1 MKKMALSFAVVS
13 LLLGACSNNSNTISK
28 KDEVI
33 QKDTKEKSM
42 IPRTAVSKDYYRTVI
57 PLKEQKVINTANIK
71 TNSKLDLAEYENG
84 LINIATQQFDT
95 ESHVLQ
101 LNQYIPEK
109 LVDELVAKVEAP
121 VLTNIIEQDYF
132 GKQNSN
138 ELSLSG
144 VMIGLAM
151 SSSVSNEEAMSKG
164 SEVAKQLIEAI
175 NKNDKYNKSPITFAI
190 FKQESTSS
198 LKNGTYIASATVQK
212 NDMNLG
218 NWSTIDEKSY
228 SYPSD
233 EFTQAHGEDNT
244 KINNFAKEIKGFSTG
259 DFIPVN
265 AKVSYK
271 KDQMDTLNMNIVIKY
286 NGKTELM
293 ALTQLAAQG
302 MLDKLPKDAKVQ
314 LQIKSESKIEAVIIK
329 EKNSDKPFVS
339 FL

>member
-1 MKKMALSFAVVS
+1 
-13 LLLGACSNNSNTISK
+13 
-28 KDEVI
+28 
-33 QKDTKEKSM
+33 M

-109 LVDELVAKVEAP
+109 LIDELVAKVEAP

-164 SEVAKQLIEAI
+164 TEVAKQLIEAI

-198 LKNGTYIASATVQK
+198 LKMVRILLVLLFKRMIRTLEIGVQLMK
-212 NDMNLG
+212 SRIHILLMNLHKHM
-218 NWSTIDEKSY
+218 EK
-228 SYPSD
+228 
-233 EFTQAHGEDNT
+233 
-244 KINNFAKEIKGFSTG
+244 
-259 DFIPVN
+259 
-265 AKVSYK
+265 
-271 KDQMDTLNMNIVIKY
+271 
-286 NGKTELM
+286 
-293 ALTQLAAQG
+293 
-302 MLDKLPKDAKVQ
+302 
-314 LQIKSESKIEAVIIK
+314 IIQK
-329 EKNSDKPFVS
+329 
-339 FL
+339 

>member
-13 LLLGACSNNSNTISK
+13 LLLGACSNNTISK

-84 LINIATQQFDT
+84 LMNIAAQQFDT
-95 ESHVLQ
+95 ENHVLQ

-164 SEVAKQLIEAI
+164 TEIAKQLIEAI
-175 NKNDKYNKSPITFAI
+175 NKNDKYKKSPITFAI

-212 NDMNLG
+212 NDTNLG
-218 NWSTIDEKSY
+218 NWSTIDEQAF

-233 EFTQAHGEDNT
+233 EFKQAHGEDNT
-244 KINNFAKEIKGFSTG
+244 QITEFAKAMKDFSPA

-265 AKVSYK
+265 AKISYK
-271 KDQMDTLNMNIVIKY
+271 KNQMDTLNMNIVIKY

-293 ALTQLAAQG
+293 ALTQMAAQS

-314 LQIKSESKIEAVIIK
+314 LQIKSESKIEAIIIK
-329 EKNSDKPFVS
+329 EKNSEKPFVS

>member
-13 LLLGACSNNSNTISK
+13 LLLGACSNNTISK

-84 LINIATQQFDT
+84 LMNIAAQQFDT
-95 ESHVLQ
+95 ENHVLQ

-164 SEVAKQLIEAI
+164 TEVAKQLIEAI

-212 NDMNLG
+212 NDTNLG
-218 NWSTIDEKSY
+218 NWSTIDEQAY

-233 EFTQAHGEDNT
+233 EFKQAHGEDNT
-244 KINNFAKEIKGFSTG
+244 KITEFADAMKGFSTG

-271 KDQMDTLNMNIVIKY
+271 KNQMDTLNMNIVIKY

-293 ALTQLAAQG
+293 ALTQLAAQS
-302 MLDKLPKDAKVQ
+302 MLEKLPKDAKVQ
-314 LQIKSESKIEAVIIK
+314 LQIKSESKIEAIIIK
-329 EKNSDKPFVS
+329 EKNSEKPFVS

>member
-1 MKKMALSFAVVS
+1 
-13 LLLGACSNNSNTISK
+13 
-28 KDEVI
+28 
-33 QKDTKEKSM
+33 M

-109 LVDELVAKVEAP
+109 LIDELVAKVEAP

-164 SEVAKQLIEAI
+164 TEVAKQLIEAI

-198 LKNGTYIASATVQK
+198 LKMVRILLVLLFKRMIRTLEIGVRSMKSRIHILL
-212 NDMNLG
+212 MNLHKHM
-218 NWSTIDEKSY
+218 EK
-228 SYPSD
+228 
-233 EFTQAHGEDNT
+233 
-244 KINNFAKEIKGFSTG
+244 
-259 DFIPVN
+259 
-265 AKVSYK
+265 
-271 KDQMDTLNMNIVIKY
+271 
-286 NGKTELM
+286 
-293 ALTQLAAQG
+293 
-302 MLDKLPKDAKVQ
+302 
-314 LQIKSESKIEAVIIK
+314 II
-329 EKNSDKPFVS
+329 
-339 FL
+339 

>member
-13 LLLGACSNNSNTISK
+13 LLLGACSNNTISK

-84 LINIATQQFDT
+84 LMNIAKEQFDT
-95 ESHVLQ
+95 ENHVLQ

-144 VMIGLAM
+144 VVIGLAM

-164 SEVAKQLIEAI
+164 TEVAKQLIEAI

-218 NWSTIDEKSY
+218 NWSTIDEQAY

-233 EFTQAHGEDNT
+233 EFKQAHGEDNT
-244 KINNFAKEIKGFSTG
+244 KITEFAKAIKDFSPA

-271 KDQMDTLNMNIVIKY
+271 KKQMDTLNMNIVIKY

-293 ALTQLAAQG
+293 ALTQMAAQS
-302 MLDKLPKDAKVQ
+302 MLEKLPKDAKVQ
-314 LQIKSESKIEAVIIK
+314 LQIKSESKIEAIIIK
-329 EKNSDKPFVS
+329 EKNSEKPFVS

>member
-13 LLLGACSNNSNTISK
+13 LLLGACSNNTISK

-84 LINIATQQFDT
+84 LMNIAAQQFDT
-95 ESHVLQ
+95 ENHVLQ

-164 SEVAKQLIEAI
+164 TEIAKQLIEAI

-212 NDMNLG
+212 NDTNLG
-218 NWSTIDEKSY
+218 NWSTIDEQAF

-233 EFTQAHGEDNT
+233 EFKQAHGEDNT
-244 KINNFAKEIKGFSTG
+244 QITEFAKAMKDFSPA

-271 KDQMDTLNMNIVIKY
+271 KNEMDTLNMNIVIKY

-293 ALTQLAAQG
+293 ALTQMAAQS

-314 LQIKSESKIEAVIIK
+314 LQIKSESKIEAIIIK
-329 EKNSDKPFVS
+329 EKNSAKPFVS

>member
-13 LLLGACSNNSNTISK
+13 LLLGACSNNTISK

-84 LINIATQQFDT
+84 LMNIAAQQFDT

-101 LNQYIPEK
+101 LSQYIPEK

-121 VLTNIIEQDYF
+121 ILTNIIEQDYF

-144 VMIGLAM
+144 VVIGLAM

-164 SEVAKQLIEAI
+164 AEVAKQLIEAI
-175 NKNDKYNKSPITFAI
+175 NKNEKYNKSPITFAI

-212 NDMNLG
+212 NDTNIG
-218 NWSTIDEKSY
+218 NWSTIDEQAY

-233 EFTQAHGEDNT
+233 EFKQAHGEDNT
-244 KINNFAKEIKGFSTG
+244 KITEFADAMKGFSTG

-271 KDQMDTLNMNIVIKY
+271 KNQMDALNMNIVIKY

-293 ALTQLAAQG
+293 ALTQMAAQS

-314 LQIKSESKIEAVIIK
+314 LQIKSESKIEAIIIK
-329 EKNSDKPFVS
+329 EKNSEKPFVS

>member
-13 LLLGACSNNSNTISK
+13 LLLGACSNNTISK

-84 LINIATQQFDT
+84 LMNIAAQQFDT
-95 ESHVLQ
+95 ENHVLQ

-164 SEVAKQLIEAI
+164 IEVAKQLIEAI

-212 NDMNLG
+212 NDTNLG
-218 NWSTIDEKSY
+218 NWSTIDEQVY

-233 EFTQAHGEDNT
+233 EFKQAHGEDNS
-244 KINNFAKEIKGFSTG
+244 KITDFADAMKGFSTG

-271 KDQMDTLNMNIVIKY
+271 KNQMDTLNMNIVIKY

-293 ALTQLAAQG
+293 ALTQLAAQS
-302 MLDKLPKDAKVQ
+302 MLEKLPKDAKVQ
-314 LQIKSESKIEAVIIK
+314 LQIKSESKIEAIIIK
-329 EKNSDKPFVS
+329 EKNSEKPFVS

>member
-13 LLLGACSNNSNTISK
+13 LLLGACSNDTISK
-28 KDEVI
+28 KDEVV

-57 PLKEQKVINTANIK
+57 PLKEQKVINTVNIK
-71 TNSKLDLAEYENG
+71 TNSKLDLAEFESG
-84 LINIATQQFDT
+84 LMNIATKQFDT
-95 ESHVLQ
+95 ENHVLQ

-109 LVDELVAKVEAP
+109 LIDELVTKQGAP
-121 VLTNIIEQDYF
+121 VVTNIIEQDYF
-132 GKQNSN
+132 QKQNSN

-151 SSSVSNEEAMSKG
+151 SSSVSNEEAISKG
-164 SEVAKQLIEAI
+164 TEVAKQLIEAI

-198 LKNGTYIASATVQK
+198 LKDGTYISSAAVQK
-212 NDMNLG
+212 NDTSLG

-233 EFTQAHGEDNT
+233 EFAQAYGEDNT
-244 KINNFAKEIKGFSTG
+244 KINEFAKSIKEFSPG
-259 DFIPVN
+259 DYIPVN

-271 KDQMDTLNMNIVIKY
+271 QNHMDNLNMDIVIKY

-293 ALTQLAAQG
+293 ALTQMAAQS
-302 MLDKLPKDAKVQ
+302 MLEKLPKDAKVQ

>member
-13 LLLGACSNNSNTISK
+13 LLLGACSNNTISK

-84 LINIATQQFDT
+84 LMNIAAQQFDT
-95 ESHVLQ
+95 ENHVLQ

-121 VLTNIIEQDYF
+121 ILTNIIEQDYF

-164 SEVAKQLIEAI
+164 TEVAKQLIEAI

-212 NDMNLG
+212 NDTNLG
-218 NWSTIDEKSY
+218 NWSTIDEQAY

-233 EFTQAHGEDNT
+233 EFKQAHGEDNT
-244 KINNFAKEIKGFSTG
+244 KITDFADAMKGFSTG

-271 KDQMDTLNMNIVIKY
+271 KNQMDTLNMNIVIKY

-293 ALTQLAAQG
+293 ALTQLAAQS
-302 MLDKLPKDAKVQ
+302 MLEKLPKDAKVQ
-314 LQIKSESKIEAVIIK
+314 LQIKSESKIEAIIIK
-329 EKNSDKPFVS
+329 EKNSEKPFVS

>member
-1 MKKMALSFAVVS
+1 
-13 LLLGACSNNSNTISK
+13 
-28 KDEVI
+28 
-33 QKDTKEKSM
+33 M
-42 IPRTAVSKDYYRTVI
+42 IPRTVVSKDYYRTVI

-109 LVDELVAKVEAP
+109 LIDELVAKVEAP

-164 SEVAKQLIEAI
+164 TEVAKQLIEAI

-198 LKNGTYIASATVQK
+198 LKMVRILLVLLFKRMIRTLEIGVRSMKSRIHILL
-212 NDMNLG
+212 MNLHKHM
-218 NWSTIDEKSY
+218 EK
-228 SYPSD
+228 
-233 EFTQAHGEDNT
+233 
-244 KINNFAKEIKGFSTG
+244 
-259 DFIPVN
+259 
-265 AKVSYK
+265 
-271 KDQMDTLNMNIVIKY
+271 
-286 NGKTELM
+286 
-293 ALTQLAAQG
+293 
-302 MLDKLPKDAKVQ
+302 
-314 LQIKSESKIEAVIIK
+314 IIQK
-329 EKNSDKPFVS
+329 
-339 FL
+339 

>member
-1 MKKMALSFAVVS
+1 
-13 LLLGACSNNSNTISK
+13 
-28 KDEVI
+28 
-33 QKDTKEKSM
+33 M

-84 LINIATQQFDT
+84 LMNIAKEQFDT
-95 ESHVLQ
+95 ENHVLQ

-164 SEVAKQLIEAI
+164 TEVANQLIEAI
-175 NKNDKYNKSPITFAI
+175 HKNDKYNKSPITFAI

-198 LKNGTYIASATVQK
+198 LKMVRILLVLLFKRMIRTLEIGMRLKKKRIHILL
-212 NDMNLG
+212 MNLHKHM
-218 NWSTIDEKSY
+218 EK
-228 SYPSD
+228 
-233 EFTQAHGEDNT
+233 
-244 KINNFAKEIKGFSTG
+244 
-259 DFIPVN
+259 
-265 AKVSYK
+265 
-271 KDQMDTLNMNIVIKY
+271 
-286 NGKTELM
+286 
-293 ALTQLAAQG
+293 
-302 MLDKLPKDAKVQ
+302 
-314 LQIKSESKIEAVIIK
+314 IIQNK
-329 EKNSDKPFVS
+329 
-339 FL
+339 

>member
-13 LLLGACSNNSNTISK
+13 LLLGACSNNTISK

-84 LINIATQQFDT
+84 LMNIAKEQFDT

-101 LNQYIPEK
+101 LSQYIPEK

-121 VLTNIIEQDYF
+121 ILTNIIEQDYF

-144 VMIGLAM
+144 VVIGLAM

-164 SEVAKQLIEAI
+164 AEVAKQLIEAI

-212 NDMNLG
+212 NDTNLG
-218 NWSTIDEKSY
+218 NWSTIDEQAF

-233 EFTQAHGEDNT
+233 EFKQAHGEDNT
-244 KINNFAKEIKGFSTG
+244 QITEFAKAMKDFSPA

-271 KDQMDTLNMNIVIKY
+271 KNQMDTLNMNIVIKY

-293 ALTQLAAQG
+293 ALTQMAAQS

-314 LQIKSESKIEAVIIK
+314 LQIKSESKIEAIIIK
-329 EKNSDKPFVS
+329 EKNSEKPFVS

>member
-13 LLLGACSNNSNTISK
+13 LLLGACSNDTISK

-84 LINIATQQFDT
+84 LMNIATQQFDT
-95 ESHVLQ
+95 ENHVLQ

-164 SEVAKQLIEAI
+164 TEVAKQLIEAI

-198 LKNGTYIASATVQK
+198 LKNGTYIASTTVQK
-212 NDMNLG
+212 NDTNLG
-218 NWSTIDEKSY
+218 NWSTIDEQAY

-233 EFTQAHGEDNT
+233 EFKQAHGEDNT
-244 KINNFAKEIKGFSTG
+244 KITEFAKTMKEFSPG

-271 KDQMDTLNMNIVIKY
+271 KNQMDALNMNIVIKY

-293 ALTQLAAQG
+293 ALTQMAAQS
-302 MLDKLPKDAKVQ
+302 MLEKLPKDAKVQ
-314 LQIKSESKIEAVIIK
+314 LQIKSESKIEAIIIK

>member
-13 LLLGACSNNSNTISK
+13 LLLGACSNNTISK

-84 LINIATQQFDT
+84 LMNIAAQQFDT
-95 ESHVLQ
+95 ENHVLQ
-101 LNQYIPEK
+101 LSQYIPEK

-121 VLTNIIEQDYF
+121 ILTNIIEQDYF

-144 VMIGLAM
+144 VVIGLAM

-164 SEVAKQLIEAI
+164 AEVAKQLIEAI

-212 NDMNLG
+212 NDTNIG
-218 NWSTIDEKSY
+218 NWSTIDEQAY

-233 EFTQAHGEDNT
+233 EFKQAHGEDNT
-244 KINNFAKEIKGFSTG
+244 KITEFADAMKGFSTG

-271 KDQMDTLNMNIVIKY
+271 KNQMDTLNMNIVIKY

-293 ALTQLAAQG
+293 ALTQLAAQS
-302 MLDKLPKDAKVQ
+302 MLEKLPKDAKVQ
-314 LQIKSESKIEAVIIK
+314 LQIKSESKIEAIIIK

>member
-1 MKKMALSFAVVS
+1 MALSFAVVS
-13 LLLGACSNNSNTISK
+13 LLLGACSNNTISK

-84 LINIATQQFDT
+84 LMNIAKEQFDT

-101 LNQYIPEK
+101 LSQYIPEK

-121 VLTNIIEQDYF
+121 ILTNIIEQDYF

-144 VMIGLAM
+144 VVIGLAM

-164 SEVAKQLIEAI
+164 AEVAKQLIEAI

-212 NDMNLG
+212 NDTNLG
-218 NWSTIDEKSY
+218 NWSTIDEQAF

-233 EFTQAHGEDNT
+233 EFKQAHGEDNT
-244 KINNFAKEIKGFSTG
+244 QITEFAKAMKDFSPA

-271 KDQMDTLNMNIVIKY
+271 KNQMDTLNMNIVIKY

-293 ALTQLAAQG
+293 ALTQMAAQS

-314 LQIKSESKIEAVIIK
+314 LQIKSESKIEAIIIK
-329 EKNSDKPFVS
+329 EKNSEKPFVS

>member
-13 LLLGACSNNSNTISK
+13 LLLGACSNDTISK

-84 LINIATQQFDT
+84 LMNIAKEKFDT
-95 ESHVLQ
+95 ENHVLQ

-144 VMIGLAM
+144 VVIGLAM
-151 SSSVSNEEAMSKG
+151 SSTVSNEEAMSKG
-164 SEVAKQLIEAI
+164 TEVAGQLIEAI

-212 NDMNLG
+212 NDTNLG
-218 NWSTIDEKSY
+218 NWSTIDEQAY

-233 EFTQAHGEDNT
+233 EFTKTHGEDNT
-244 KINNFAKEIKGFSTG
+244 KITEFTEAIKKFSSG
-259 DFIPVN
+259 DYIPVN

-271 KDQMDTLNMNIVIKY
+271 KNQMDTLNMNIVIKY

-293 ALTQLAAQG
+293 ALTQLAAQS
-302 MLDKLPKDAKVQ
+302 MLEKLPKDAKVQ
-314 LQIKSESKIEAVIIK
+314 LQIKSENKIEAIIIK

>member
-13 LLLGACSNNSNTISK
+13 LLLGACSNDTISK

-84 LINIATQQFDT
+84 LMNIAKEQFDT

-101 LNQYIPEK
+101 LSQYIPEK

-121 VLTNIIEQDYF
+121 ILTNIIEQDYF

-144 VMIGLAM
+144 VVIGLAM

-164 SEVAKQLIEAI
+164 AEVAKQLIEAI

-212 NDMNLG
+212 NDTNLG
-218 NWSTIDEKSY
+218 NWSTIDEQAF

-233 EFTQAHGEDNT
+233 EFKQAHGEDNT
-244 KINNFAKEIKGFSTG
+244 QITEFAKAMKDFSPA

-271 KDQMDTLNMNIVIKY
+271 KNQMDTLNMNIVIKY

-293 ALTQLAAQG
+293 ALTQMAAQS

-314 LQIKSESKIEAVIIK
+314 LQIKSESKIEAIIIK
-329 EKNSDKPFVS
+329 EKNSEKPFVS